1 MSIKSILNEAIG
13 KLEQSSHDRLV
24 DCTLSASIISDHEQ
38 CWCSSGRLFI
48 DCHKDRKL
56 KRELNEHEIRKKVS
70 EIFDSKKYCCAQFD
84 KENCELP
91 IKRAH
96 TIQKGNVLSS
106 LAENG
111 HVGTFYRN
119 LNGIENTNR
128 LKAGIERKASIFYG
142 FCSFHDTELFKGIE
156 LNEFS
161 KTKENCW
168 ASSYRAVCHEYYQKK
183 AAIDVTHWQIKHL
196 DSGLDV
202 YHQVFLQER
211 LYIHQLNVEKGFSD
225 ISIIKGAYETIK
237 KDSQY
242 EGLVSYVI
250 EYDAPLTIAVCAS
263 ISPYFDLNGIKIQ
276 NTGDAN
282 ESFQHFSLS
291 TVTLNGKAAYVVSHL
306 KQHDVIGKYLEVVFS
321 MPLANIN
328 DWLTTCIFA
337 YTENN
342 YFRLSWWGS
351 LDETTKTT
359 IYGLFLSENYTKTIN
374 YDDLVSRSIPSDLVS
389 IERI

>member
-13 KLEQSSHDRLV
+13 KLEQGSHARLV

-38 CWCSSGRLFI
+38 CWCSSGRLFK
-48 DCHKDRKL
+48 DCHKNRKL
-56 KRELNEHEIRKKVS
+56 MRELHEHEIRKKVS

-84 KENCELP
+84 QENCELP

-96 TIQKGNVLSS
+96 TIQRGNVLSS

-119 LNGIENTNR
+119 LDGIDNTNR

-156 LNEFS
+156 VNEFS

-183 AAIDVTHWQIKHL
+183 AAIDVTHWQIRHL

-202 YHQVFLQER
+202 YHQVFLQEK
-211 LYIHQLNVEKGFSD
+211 LYIHQVNVEKGFSD
-225 ISIIKGAYETIK
+225 ISIIKGVYETIK
-237 KDSQY
+237 TDGQY
-242 EGLVSYVI
+242 EELVSYVI

-263 ISPYFDLNGIKIQ
+263 ISPYFDLNGIRIQ
-276 NTGDAN
+276 NTGDVK

-291 TVTLNGKAAYVVSHL
+291 TVTLNGKAAYIVSHL
-306 KQHDVIGKYLEVVFS
+306 KQHDVIGKYLKEVFS

-328 DWLTTCIFA
+328 NWLTTCIFA

-351 LDETTKTT
+351 LDETTKAKV
-359 IYGLFLSENYTKTIN
+359 YGLFLSENYTKTIN
-374 YDDLVSRSIPSDLVS
+374 YDDLVSRSIPSNLVS
-389 IERI
+389 VERI